1 MTMSVHVDFNFI
13 LKIFEGDDKSPIYSL
28 NFLFICRYT
37 VYAKT
42 RVGNYL
48 NRRDL
53 TKNRLQFPDGHSLVE
68 QTEINGVIILPIPY
82 LKDNYAYLII
92 DKRSNVA
99 VVIDPGDAEAVQ
111 KVIEEQ
117 NVQLTAI
124 LTTHKHWDHSGGNRK
139 LKSSYSNLSVYGGE
153 RDGVPGATHKLK
165 DGECIQFGDLKFTA
179 LFTPGHTVGHM
190 VYLLDR
196 SDKNIPSSL
205 FTGDILFLGG
215 NGRMFEGA
223 PSIML
228 SSLDKICSLSD
239 NILIWPGHEYA
250 LDNLQFAHN
259 FDAENE
265 DVTRKLHW
273 VEERRKER
281 KITSPSTLGEEKT
294 YNPFLRTSEDSILQ
308 KVDPGHQTTSDRQ
321 ALRVKALAFLRKSKD
336 SFSYKL

>member
-179 LFTPGHTVGHM
+179 LFTPGHTVG
-190 VYLLDR
+190 
-196 SDKNIPSSL
+196 
-205 FTGDILFLGG
+205 
-215 NGRMFEGA
+215 RMFEGA